1 MDPRPVVRIRLFDR
15 SLHPFLTPSNMRHA
29 EVTNWRRFSP
39 GEGGNMTP
47 KGERK
52 CEIKLSSFIRRS
64 QAPIR
69 HSESCALAG
78 VFLSR
83 ERILKEAFD
92 LKGNERHFNGCKSPC
107 CNPKRKMPPLQTLIL
122 ARDVG
127 FLGRDFTLSPS
138 KMKSRRISEGRAAER
153 ASAGMHRGAQIQNRR
168 PMRGC

>member
-107 CNPKRKMPPLQTLIL
+107 APKRQMPTLQTLIL
-122 ARDVG
+122 ARDIG

-138 KMKSRRISEGRAAER
+138 KTKSRRIHPRRKSALQSERR
-153 ASAGMHRGAQIQNRR
+153 NASGSAPKSKMVL
-168 PMRGC
+168 P